1 MKKLITFILLVSVIS
16 VQDLFSQSVSQ
27 TVSGSGGMD
36 MKVYTEWLL
45 VAVFIL
51 FALIFGNLIFSK
63 PAELTLPSNEV
74 ISIPIAFSGNSIYLS
89 AGISSDLKNL
99 NLLLSSA
106 LFMLLII
113 IVLLLI

>member
-16 VQDLFSQSVSQ
+16 VQDLLSQSVSQ
-27 TVSGSGGMD
+27 KVSGSGGMD

-63 PAELTLPSNEV
+63 PAELSLPSNDF

-89 AGISSDLKNL
+89 AGISADLKNL